1 MKMGCVCVCVYGRLF
16 HHYLALLLPLPW
28 RILYP
33 IQAGR

>member
-1 MKMGCVCVCVYGRLF
+1 MKMVGVHGRLF
-16 HHYLALLLPLPW
+16 HRYLALLLPLPW